1 MSSLEPFEIEVPFK
15 GARDYLQSADV
26 YHAVLA
32 HLDGRIGLDSCRDVR
47 LIFRSFART
56 RIAVIP
62 EEELGD
68 REANASFLCEI
79 DGEKLKRVLV
89 ETGETVA
96 AREPYPE
103 EEIVERCVIDADA
116 KTVTLEH
123 DEALDRFKLMEILV
137 AMNKAM
143 HLEALRE
150 HPGKWLFTETRN
162 PEPLFGQSWRR
173 LSIGIRNQLG
183 VKLTRSVIEVDGADA
198 GYLCFSL
205 QPPATSS

>member
-1 MSSLEPFEIEVPFK
+1 MPVLESFEIEIPFK

-32 HLDGRIGLDSCRDVR
+32 HLDGQVGIDSCHDVR
-47 LIFRSFART
+47 LIFRNFART
-56 RIAVIP
+56 RIAVIT
-62 EEELGD
+62 EDELGD
-68 REANASFLCEI
+68 REANASFLCEVG
-79 DGEKLKRVLV
+79 GEKLKRVLV
-89 ETGETVA
+89 ETGKDVT

-103 EEIVERCVIDADA
+103 EEIVERCVVDAEA

-123 DEALDRFKLMEILV
+123 DDSLDRFKLMEILV

-143 HLEALRE
+143 HLEVFKE

-162 PEPLFGQSWRR
+162 PEPLFRQPWRR
-173 LSIGIRNQLG
+173 LSIRIKNQLG
-183 VKLTRSVIEVDGADA
+183 VKLTRSVIEVGGVDA

-205 QPPATSS
+205 QPPASSS